1 MATRLRVYYRPVDL
15 PDAVAR
21 LRDESV
27 EAAPLLIGPRPP
39 VGVFPDRPQLV
50 DVLPL
55 NLAEVAEA
63 ETGRLSLGA
72 GLSLQTLIEHPRL
85 SSLADGV
92 LAEAARLA
100 AHLGLRHVAT
110 LGGLLLGEAGPPEV
124 ELALLALE
132 ATVVTLGQTRQ
143 TTPLAH
149 FRPTPRELP
158 VAVTVAASARQ
169 HAALARVARSPLD
182 QAIVATV
189 AVLTVADGVCQ
200 EARLAVA
207 GAGPRPFC
215 LTAAQLGLAGQ
226 AWTPARG
233 AAAAQAVQ
241 AAGQPAGDYRGSAEY
256 RRAMA
261 GVLAGRALAEAWRR
275 AQS

>member
-1 MATRLRVYYRPVDL
+1 MSTRLRAYYRPTDL
-15 PDAVAR
+15 ADAVTQLA
-21 LRDESV
+21 DAPAD
-27 EAAPLLIGPRPP
+27 AAPLFIGPRPP

-55 NLAEVAEA
+55 NLAAVTEPGA
-63 ETGRLSLGA
+63 GRLSLGA
-72 GLSLQTLIEHPRL
+72 ALSLQTLIEHPRL
-85 SSLADGV
+85 STLVDGV

-100 AHLGLRHVAT
+100 AHLGLRHVAS
-110 LGGLLLGEAGPPEV
+110 LGGLLLGQAGPPEV
-124 ELALLALE
+124 ELALLALD
-132 ATVVTLGQTRQ
+132 AAVVTLGPARRE
-143 TTPLAH
+143 TPLAR
-149 FRPTPRELP
+149 FTPAPGELP
-158 VAVTVAASARQ
+158 VAVTLAASARQ

-182 QAIVATV
+182 QAIVAAV

-207 GAGPRPFC
+207 GASPRPIC
-215 LTAAQLGLAGQ
+215 LSAAPLGLAGQ
-226 AWTPARG
+226 AWTAERG

-241 AAGQPAGDYRGSAEY
+241 AAAAPAGDYKGSAEY

-261 GVLAGRALAEAWRR
+261 GVLAGRALAAAWRR